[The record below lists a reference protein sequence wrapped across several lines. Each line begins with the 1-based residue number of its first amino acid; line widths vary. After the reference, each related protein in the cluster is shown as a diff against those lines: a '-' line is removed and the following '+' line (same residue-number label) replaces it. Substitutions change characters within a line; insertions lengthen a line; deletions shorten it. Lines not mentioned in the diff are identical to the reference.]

1 VAAEMVLQRLAGEA
15 GAALKRDLGFELVRR
30 GSA

>member
-1 VAAEMVLQRLAGEA
+1 MAI
-15 GAALKRDLGFELVRR
+15 LKRLGSEPETVSPVMDVHFELVRR